1 MTRSTM
7 TFLLAILL
15 AGEGLAQTPQAG
27 PQASTPG
34 PTSTNSKVSQ
44 LKLRIQRLPKGSVI
58 TVKLHKGQKLKGRL
72 ASVSTSGFSLQTL
85 EEDKITEKAI
95 PFDQVVKLSDEWT
108 SSQKK
113 QAGWLIAGT
122 AMGSGILAV
131 IILAAIG
138 SL

>member
-1 MTRSTM
+1 
-7 TFLLAILL
+7 
-15 AGEGLAQTPQAG
+15 
-27 PQASTPG
+27 
-34 PTSTNSKVSQ
+34 
-44 LKLRIQRLPKGSVI
+44 
-58 TVKLHKGQKLKGRL
+58 
-72 ASVSTSGFSLQTL
+72 
-85 EEDKITEKAI
+85 
-95 PFDQVVKLSDEWT
+95 VVKLSDEWT